1 MTEKRNENECLDCGY
16 KYTSPL
22 NKDTCMECQQTG
34 DKERYADKEYQV
46 A

>member
-1 MTEKRNENECLDCGY
+1 
-16 KYTSPL
+16 L
-22 NKDTCMECQQTG
+22 NNDTCIECQQTG